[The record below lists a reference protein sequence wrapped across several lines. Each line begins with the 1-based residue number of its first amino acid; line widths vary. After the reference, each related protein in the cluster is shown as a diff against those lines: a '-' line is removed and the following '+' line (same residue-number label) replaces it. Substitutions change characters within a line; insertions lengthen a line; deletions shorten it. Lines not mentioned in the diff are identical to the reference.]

1 MQWNEEKPMNILI
14 IGRKFEAISDVKTYT
29 EMWAYNLACA
39 FSEAGVTLQY
49 HRPYSPGVESPED
62 YVEAV
67 LTAATACS
75 AKAILAPGLR
85 YFTTVPREIGM
96 QLCRRFSGWVAQVYD
111 GSMLDSAPVDITFT
125 VRDDTWRYLDNPGRL
140 ERHNRF
146 NKHVGWAANQDLF
159 DHSLSILMNL
169 QRLTV
174 PYEARTLTDDG
185 LVTIEPGNISVTPY
199 RRTPV
204 PATEFAAELRK
215 SDVFIVT
222 HPESLGLTVLEAAMC
237 GALVLTPPDCLPPD
251 RLALVNHMVIK
262 SRIDWDEV
270 IARVDRV
277 KNAEKVQCHTW
288 SAIAEKM
295 LETFITQ
302 KPSRGNG

>member
-1 MQWNEEKPMNILI
+1 
-14 IGRKFEAISDVKTYT
+14 
-29 EMWAYNLACA
+29 
-39 FSEAGVTLQY
+39 
-49 HRPYSPGVESPED
+49 
-62 YVEAV
+62 
-67 LTAATACS
+67 
-75 AKAILAPGLR
+75 
-85 YFTTVPREIGM
+85 
-96 QLCRRFSGWVAQVYD
+96 
-111 GSMLDSAPVDITFT
+111 
-125 VRDDTWRYLDNPGRL
+125 LDNPGRL

-146 NKHVGWAANQDLF
+146 NKHVGWAANQDLFHLETKTDDVLRIFVDHAAFDVSGF

-185 LVTIEPGNISVTPY
+185 LITIDPGNISVTPY

-295 LETFITQ
+295 LETFVTQ